1 MPSLPPDYHTHTY
14 LCQHAAGKPIDYARA
29 AEALGLPAL
38 ACTDHNPVQ
47 DPFMPSVR
55 MTPDQFELYMEWVE
69 EAREAVSI
77 PVLLG
82 IEADWY
88 EGCERWLPDW
98 LQGNPFD
105 LVLGSVHCLGYDRF
119 AEPPDRE
126 RSIQRCPD
134 TEEMWRLY
142 FNRIAQMARTGFYDI
157 VAHID
162 LPKREGRRP
171 APDRIYDLVAPALD
185 AVAAADM
192 AIEINTS
199 GWRHPAED
207 AYPSVE
213 FLGWARERNI
223 PITIGADAHT
233 PEQVGFQFDRAIA
246 SAKEAG
252 YTHRAEFSQRVRT
265 LIPL

>member
-1 MPSLPPDYHTHTY
+1 MLPPDYHTHTL
-14 LCQHAAGKPIDYARA
+14 LCKHASGRPVDYARA
-29 AEALGLPAL
+29 AEARGHTAI
-38 ACTDHNPVQ
+38 ACTDHNPVY
-47 DPFMPSVR
+47 DPFLPSVR
-55 MTPDQFELYMEWVE
+55 MTPDQFELYMEWVD
-69 EAREAVSI
+69 EARSAVSI

-98 LQGNPFD
+98 LDQHPFD
-105 LVLGSVHCLGYDRF
+105 LVLGSVHVLGYNRH
-119 AEPPDRE
+119 AEPPERE
-126 RSIQRCPD
+126 RSVQGCAD

-142 FNRIAQMARTGFYDI
+142 FERIARMAATGFYDI

-171 APDRIYDLVAPALD
+171 DPERLYELVAPALD
-185 AVAAADM
+185 AVAKAGM

-199 GWRHPAED
+199 GWRHPAEE

-213 FLGWARERNI
+213 FLGWARERGI

-233 PEQVGFQFDRAIA
+233 PDQVGLFFDRAVEA
-246 SAKEAG
+246 ARDAG
-252 YTHRAEFSQRVRT
+252 YTHRAEFTQRERKPV
-265 LIPL
+265 PL